1 MLVEGRELYDT
12 VDRRWCTGLHRFAV
26 TVLHLLLAKSRGVT
40 YIAVATTKFEGTTRR
55 ICVDFTCIVSQ
66 YQNWPVT
73 MNPRELLLTSDPRV
87 YPYPAKPALRLFE
100 KGWTI
105 LRYIYT
111 KNQSSE
117 WSVYIYISIII
128 SLSRIHILYIF
139 SYCCIY
145 ICICTY
151 IINLHISHD
160 CALAP
165 PGHRKTHGPTKPRR
179 KGSSLS
185 SIASIAALKD
195 PRRSKALWQF
205 YFFLVCPHEKCKKVD
220 KAAPEKNGSEKKN
233 SQ

>member
-1 MLVEGRELYDT
+1 M
-12 VDRRWCTGLHRFAV
+12 CRFHVHSFAIP
-26 TVLHLLLAKSRGVT
+26 K
-40 YIAVATTKFEGTTRR
+40 
-55 ICVDFTCIVSQ
+55 
-66 YQNWPVT
+66 
-73 MNPRELLLTSDPRV
+73 LTSHYESQGVASDIRPKSLSLPGETCPTSFR
-87 YPYPAKPALRLFE
+87 
-100 KGWTI
+100 KGMDNI
-105 LRYIYT
+105 KIYIYIL
-111 KNQSSE
+111 KINHQSDQSI
-117 WSVYIYISIII
+117 YIYISIII

-195 PRRSKALWQF
+195 PRRSEALWQF

-220 KAAPEKNGSEKKN
+220 KAAPEKNGSEKNN